1 MIEIWACAIVN
12 IHIKCANAA
21 LPEMIFISGKRKLT
35 TAHGHASRLSISTLL
50 NPGYLRGMEGG
61 GGGERGGGG
70 GGGGVGGGGGGGG
83 GGFSSAETVCRT
95 CYHRS

>member
-21 LPEMIFISGKRKLT
+21 PARDDFHLRQGKLT

-61 GGGERGGGG
+61 GGGGEGGG
-70 GGGGVGGGGGGGG
+70 GGGGV
-83 GGFSSAETVCRT
+83 
-95 CYHRS
+95 